1 MVMPADQAGR
11 DSAHQRDRSATGAL
25 APTGSVPGMTD
36 TEATGQP
43 SDDPSDEPSDGVAET
58 ADDTATADEHGGPT
72 ALLDKV
78 SDALVVALRAVIG
91 FIRRYPWVIIGLGA
105 FTLTAL
111 LLLPG
116 HSWGDDW
123 TLYIRQAEGIVH
135 RRTGDVVRDARFT
148 YDNSIGP
155 DFTPRVY
162 PWGTAMLLAV
172 PIAFLGRNIAALKL
186 TEAFAMAVAAM
197 AFYAMA
203 RRRMSGTAAL
213 VGVVCIGISYPLISW
228 ADYIGS
234 DIPYLAV
241 VALCLAVFA
250 RWFSTDNLGRR
261 EVMLLGA
268 LGALAFAVRQ
278 EGLTVL
284 AVLLAA
290 AAWYR
295 LSASR
300 SRDSV
305 RSTALD
311 LGLGVGVFA
320 VITAALQVLLP
331 YQLLPSYEG
340 SGLGRIRPSLS
351 PYLRAAGNQFSIYSK
366 PHHRVEALDQPWL
379 GWTIVVLGT
388 FFVFVGLT
396 RMFRRHDA
404 LDVVILLMC
413 AAHAYTALT
422 ALHANDRYLF
432 VTVAIVTMIGA
443 QGIDAIAGGF
453 ASKMQVQGWA
463 VVVLLALPIVWV
475 QVPRYTTAAKNANK
489 AREIDRPWNGP
500 FEPNAREML
509 VAVYEKT
516 GEADVVG
523 FKKARAITLFTN
535 RTAVQTPWPSAVP
548 PVADWYVSEKDKT
561 GNYPEPSQS
570 ICQCTA
576 TEVWHNTKYMLYEL
590 QPAG

>member
-1 MVMPADQAGR
+1 MG
-11 DSAHQRDRSATGAL
+11 TL

-43 SDDPSDEPSDGVAET
+43 NDDPSADPSADVAEDVVET
-58 ADDTATADEHGGPT
+58 IADPAPQADEHGGPA

-78 SDALVVALRAVIG
+78 GDALVRALRAVINV
-91 FIRRYPWVIIGLGA
+91 IRRYPWVLVGLGA

-116 HSWGDDW
+116 HWWGDDW
-123 TLYIRQAEGIVH
+123 ALYVRQAEGLVH
-135 RRTGDVVRDARFT
+135 HRTGDVVRDARFT

-172 PIAFLGRNIAALKL
+172 PIAFLGRNIAAMKL
-186 TEAFAMAVAAM
+186 TEAFAMGVAAM
-197 AFYAMA
+197 AFYSMA

-213 VGVVCIGISYPLISW
+213 AGAVCISISYPLISW

-250 RWFSTDNLGRR
+250 RWFATDNLGRR
-261 EVMLLGA
+261 QVMLLGA
-268 LGALAFAVRQ
+268 LGAAAFAFRQ

-300 SRDSV
+300 SRETI
-305 RSTALD
+305 RSTAVD
-311 LGLGVGVFA
+311 LALGVGVFT
-320 VITAALQVLLP
+320 VITAVLQVLLP
-331 YQLLPSYEG
+331 YQLLPSYKG
-340 SGLGRIRPSLS
+340 SGLGRIRPSVS
-351 PYLRAAGNQFSIYSK
+351 PYLRAAGNQFSIYNKS
-366 PHHRVEALDQPWL
+366 HHRVEALDQPWL
-379 GWTIVVLGT
+379 GWTILVLGT
-388 FFVFVGLT
+388 FFVFIGLA

-413 AAHAYTALT
+413 GAHAYTAFT

-432 VTVAIVTMIGA
+432 VTVAIVTLIGA

-453 ASKMQVQGWA
+453 ASKMQVHKWA
-463 VVVLLALPIVWV
+463 VVVLLAAPVVWV

-500 FEPNAREML
+500 YEPNSMEMF
-509 VAVYEKT
+509 VAVYENT
-516 GEADVVG
+516 GAADVVG
-523 FKKARAITLFTN
+523 FKKARAMTLFTN
-535 RTAVQTPWPSAVP
+535 RTAVQTPWPTAVP
-548 PVADWYVSEKDKT
+548 PVADWYVSEKDKN

-570 ICQCTA
+570 ICECTA
-576 TEVWHNTKYMLYEL
+576 TEVWHNAKYMLYEL
-590 QPAG
+590 HHDG